1 MDVPTKW
8 INQWPT
14 GWVRCPVYFGIPGLL
29 RKESAPLK
37 CLISCWVGMVQ
48 NWIIYENKNASFA
61 YSKFVF
67 LISQRNIKKMPQLCE
82 ASTNYMFSPPRGRQ
96 PISSTKSDG
105 IWLPSPKLTQVGVE
119 RFVSAQI
126 RRFSGSNCKKWGGY
140 HDFSE
145 KNWPFAA
152 NVPHFPHH
160 FHLQDDAMEN
170 TSTEPE
176 STDWCLGWNLGILV
190 PEMAV

>member
-1 MDVPTKW
+1 
-8 INQWPT
+8 
-14 GWVRCPVYFGIPGLL
+14 VYFGIPGLL

-37 CLISCWVGMVQ
+37 CLASCWVGMVQ
-48 NWIIYENKNASFA
+48 NWIIYKNKNASFA

-67 LISQRNIKKMPQLCE
+67 LISQQHKNGWSVRHLPTICFLHRGADNQFAKNCLKEGCFVNKKWWNLVTIPQ
-82 ASTNYMFSPPRGRQ
+82 T
-96 PISSTKSDG
+96 
-105 IWLPSPKLTQVGVE
+105 TQVGVE

-126 RRFSGSNCKKWGGY
+126 RRFSGSMWIWGGY

-170 TSTEPE
+170 SSTEPE
-176 STDWCLGWNLGILV
+176 STDWCPGRMKPGDTCTRNGGLTTKHG
-190 PEMAV
+190 

>member
-1 MDVPTKW
+1 M
-8 INQWPT
+8 
-14 GWVRCPVYFGIPGLL
+14 YFGIPGLL

-48 NWIIYENKNASFA
+48 NWIIYKSKNASFA

-67 LISQRNIKKMPQLCE
+67 LISQRNTKMPEVWGIYQLYVF
-82 ASTNYMFSPPRGRQ
+82 STEGQITNLLKIVLKKGV
-96 PISSTKSDG
+96 SSTKSDG

-126 RRFSGSNCKKWGGY
+126 RRFSGSMWIWGGY

-145 KNWPFAA
+145 KNGPFAA

-170 TSTEPE
+170 SSTEPE
-176 STDWCLGWNLGILV
+176 STDWCPGRMKPGDTCTRNGGLTTKHG
-190 PEMAV
+190 

>member
-1 MDVPTKW
+1 MDVPTNW
-8 INQWPT
+8 INQWIQWPT

-48 NWIIYENKNASFA
+48 NWIIYKNKNASFA

-126 RRFSGSNCKKWGGY
+126 RRFSGSNCKFGG
-140 HDFSE
+140 
-145 KNWPFAA
+145 
-152 NVPHFPHH
+152 VIMIFPKRTDRLLRMSRI
-160 FHLQDDAMEN
+160 FLIIFTYRTMPWRTPA
-170 TSTEPE
+170 SRKAPTE
-176 STDWCLGWNLGILV
+176 V
-190 PEMAV
+190 